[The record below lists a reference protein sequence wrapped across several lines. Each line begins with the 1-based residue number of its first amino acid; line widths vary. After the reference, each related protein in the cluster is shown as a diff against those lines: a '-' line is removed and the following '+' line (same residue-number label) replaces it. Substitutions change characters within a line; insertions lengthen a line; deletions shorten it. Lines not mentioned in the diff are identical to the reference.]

1 MRGVGDM
8 YSEAVTR
15 RRSASGHLVTGHP
28 FDRRGTGSR
37 QVVVLQG
44 LTLDSRPMGRWA
56 GFALGAYRP
65 LERDHTMTLVNRRP
79 GIAVGTTIAEI
90 ATDAAAMIRST
101 FGGPVVLVGTSTGG
115 SIALQVA
122 IDHPDVVRRLV
133 VHSAAH
139 SLGPEGRRVQR
150 QAAELA
156 RGGDWRGV
164 ARLMMTWVRPPR
176 GLARLVFPLVSPIG
190 TLVLAAGH
198 PRDPSDFIALIE
210 AEDAFDCRDG
220 LGRIQAPTLVAA
232 GMEDPGYTPQ
242 LFRATAAGI
251 LDAQLALYEGMGH
264 PASGSQF
271 RADLV
276 RFIRS
281 DARDS

>member
-1 MRGVGDM
+1 
-8 YSEAVTR
+8 
-15 RRSASGHLVTGHP
+15 
-28 FDRRGTGSR
+28 
-37 QVVVLQG
+37 
-44 LTLDSRPMGRWA
+44 MGRWA
-56 GFALGAYRP
+56 GFTLGAYGP
-65 LERDHTMTLVNRRP
+65 LERDHTITLVNRRP
-79 GIAVGTTIAEI
+79 GIAAGTTIAEL
-90 ATDAAAMIRST
+90 AADSAAMIRST

-150 QAAELA
+150 RAAELA

-176 GLARLVFPLVSPIG
+176 GLARLVFPLVAPIG
-190 TLVLAAGH
+190 ALTLAAGH
-198 PRDPSDFIALIE
+198 PKDPSDFIALVA

-220 LGRIQAPTLVAA
+220 LGRIRAPTLVAA

-242 LFRATAAGI
+242 LFRDTAAGI
-251 LDAQLALYEGMGH
+251 VHAQLALYEGMGH
-264 PASGSQF
+264 PASGSRF

-281 DARDS
+281 DR